1 MKKRPWI
8 WIRRAWLWNPTKKY
22 ELAKNTATFYHVRK
36 INLRQEQR
44 STWYIRSEL
53 RPYLGDILLELFV
66 LLEDLLEFGLLL
78 QSLLLVVVL
87 TLPRVVSGVTKNK
100 QDLPEKKDDQ
110 LSGNYY
116 FRDVLRK
123 KESKEENKDVKL
135 IISKTSCFIWG
146 MRRIYQTCEN
156 SRLVRTRG
164 TRTEILNEIKG
175 VRGFRQWFSISSK
188 VRQHCD

>member
-1 MKKRPWI
+1 M
-8 WIRRAWLWNPTKKY
+8 
-22 ELAKNTATFYHVRK
+22 
-36 INLRQEQR
+36 
-44 STWYIRSEL
+44 YIDGSEL

-110 LSGNYY
+110 LSGNFY

-135 IISKTSCFIWG
+135 IISKTSSFI
-146 MRRIYQTCEN
+146 
-156 SRLVRTRG
+156 
-164 TRTEILNEIKG
+164 
-175 VRGFRQWFSISSK
+175 
-188 VRQHCD
+188 

>member
-22 ELAKNTATFYHVRK
+22 ELVKNTTTFYHVRK

-135 IISKTSCFIWG
+135 IISKTSSFIWG
-146 MRRIYQTCEN
+146 MRRIYQARDG
-156 SRLVRTRG
+156 SRLVRTRVEVQG
-164 TRTEILNEIKG
+164 PK
-175 VRGFRQWFSISSK
+175 VWSK
-188 VRQHCD
+188 L